1 MVTNGRR
8 HKLFILIALWGVL
21 NICTIL
27 SGNVRAQEDA
37 TAAYADSLLN
47 IAMEAPSTELKIER
61 LLDVSYFWS
70 TRDTTKAYRYLA
82 EARKLMDNPPTDYQ
96 QGLYQL
102 YQASILM
109 EYAPEQAKEGFLV
122 ADSLL
127 AKGDSP
133 KHYFYRSKLW
143 NNYNVIIQI
152 EDRNEE
158 FMNIVL
164 EKALPYARR
173 SGDSSSVAYQLNN
186 IAIQMENVV
195 NYEGASK
202 YYEAAL
208 RTIRNTTGTADRK
221 MELFSNAARN
231 EIFQRNY
238 DKAKIYLDS
247 ARRLLPSLM
256 HSTYLP
262 AFYRTEFLYYRHQK
276 NQEKA
281 LESYHKGI
289 EAAKRLNDAYILTD
303 LNFELYAF
311 YRDLGDYKKAKHYL
325 RVSRQTQPYDMLRN
339 NGLYHYEMAKTE
351 YQLSN
356 YQSAY
361 LHLDTLNV
369 LLDSLYVADVATK
382 IQSLEVKH
390 ATAEKENE
398 ILRLEADNRQQEL
411 KIAKTRSWTF
421 VLGGGFLLALSVIF
435 FTLKIGQKNK
445 RLLQQKEQLHE
456 EELRTIRQQEKLRQ
470 FDAMLQGQ
478 EAERNRLAKDLHDGL
493 GGLLA
498 GVKLKLSSIVAKTDT
513 PTATNPDAV
522 EDVIQ
527 QLDYS
532 VDELRRIAHN
542 MMPESLRY
550 GGLAPALCDLCRY
563 MSTPEVRVTFQD
575 LGVNDQYPEPLRI
588 AVYRVIQELLTNAIK
603 HAEAKE
609 IIVQCSEL
617 DDWLFVTVED
627 NGKGMDMEK
636 SEQANGLGLINI
648 HNRISLLNGQ
658 VETLSAPG
666 EGTTVNIQIPRNYE

>member
-1 MVTNGRR
+1 MFWLTAAWGILSIC
-8 HKLFILIALWGVL
+8 LF
-21 NICTIL
+21 L

-47 IAMEAPSTELKIER
+47 NAMEAPSTELKIER
-61 LLDVSYFWS
+61 LLDVSRFWS
-70 TRDTTKAYRYLA
+70 TRDTTKAYQYLA
-82 EARKLMDNPPTDYQ
+82 EVRQLMDNPPTDYQ

-102 YQASILM
+102 YLANILM
-109 EYAPEQAKEGFLV
+109 EYDPEQAKNALLT

-143 NNYNVIIQI
+143 NNYNVIIQT
-152 EDRNEE
+152 EDRDEE
-158 FMNIVL
+158 FMSNTL
-164 EKALPYARR
+164 EKALPYARL
-173 SGDSSSVAYQLNN
+173 SGDSLSVSYQLHN
-186 IAIQMENVV
+186 IAIQMENVID
-195 NYEGASK
+195 YSGAAE
-202 YYEAAL
+202 YYEAAM
-208 RTIRNTTGTADRK
+208 RTIRHTPGAADQK
-221 MELFSNAARN
+221 MEIFSNAARN
-231 EIFQRNY
+231 EILRRDY
-238 DKAKIYLDS
+238 DQAKIYLDS
-247 ARRLLPSLM
+247 ARSFLPLLP
-256 HSTYLP
+256 HSTFLP
-262 AFYRTEFLYYRHQK
+262 SFYRTELVYYRHQN

-281 LESYHKGI
+281 LQSYHKGV
-289 EAAKRLNDAYILTD
+289 EAAKRLGDAYILSD
-303 LNFELYAF
+303 LNFELYAL

-325 RVSRQTQPYDMLRN
+325 SLSDQTRPFELLRN
-339 NGLYHYEMAKTE
+339 MALYHYEMAKTE
-351 YQLSN
+351 YQLGN
-356 YQSAY
+356 FKSAY
-361 LHLDTLNV
+361 WQMDTLNV
-369 LLDSLYVADVATK
+369 LLDSFYVTDLATK
-382 IQSLEVKH
+382 IQSLEVQH

-411 KIAKTRSWTF
+411 KIAKTRSWAL
-421 VLGGGFLLALSVIF
+421 VLGGGLLLALSVIF

-470 FDAMLQGQ
+470 FNAMLQGQ

-498 GVKLKLSSIVAKTDT
+498 GVKLKLSSIVTKTDQ
-513 PTATNPDAV
+513 PTANNQDAV
-522 EDVIQ
+522 DDVIQ

-563 MSTPEVRVTFQD
+563 MSSPEVRVTFQD
-575 LGVNDQYPEPLRI
+575 LGINDQYPEQLRI
-588 AVYRVIQELLTNAIK
+588 TVYRVIQELLTNAVK
-603 HAEAKE
+603 HAEAEE

-617 DDWLFVTVED
+617 DGWLFITVED

-636 SEQANGLGLINI
+636 SEQASGLGLANI

-666 EGTTVNIQIPRNYE
+666 EGTTVNIQIPR

>member
-1 MVTNGRR
+1 MLTTV
-8 HKLFILIALWGVL
+8 WGVL
-21 NICTIL
+21 GICIFL
-27 SGNVRAQEDA
+27 SSRLHAQEDA
-37 TAAYADSLLN
+37 TATYADSLLN
-47 IAMEAPSTELKIER
+47 NAMEAPTTELKIER
-61 LLDVSYFWS
+61 LLDVSRFWS
-70 TRDTTKAYRYLA
+70 TLDTAKATQYLA

-102 YQASILM
+102 YQANILM
-109 EYAPEQAKEGFLV
+109 DYDPELAKHTLLT

-143 NNYNVIIQI
+143 NNYNVIIQT
-152 EDRNEE
+152 EDSDEE
-158 FMNIVL
+158 FMNITL
-164 EKALPYARR
+164 EKALPYARL
-173 SGDSSSVAYQLNN
+173 SGDSSSVAYQLHN
-186 IAIQMENVV
+186 IAIQMENVID
-195 NYEGASK
+195 YDGAAE
-202 YYEAAL
+202 YYEAAM
-208 RTIRNTTGTADRK
+208 RTIRNASGAADQK
-221 MELFSNAARN
+221 MEIFSNAAKN
-231 EIFQRNY
+231 EILRRNY
-238 DKAKIYLDS
+238 DQAKIYLDS
-247 ARRLLPSLM
+247 ARSFLPLLP

-262 AFYRTEFLYYRHQK
+262 TFFRTELVYYRHQN

-281 LESYHKGI
+281 LQSYHKGV
-289 EAAKRLNDAYILTD
+289 EAAERLGDAYILSD
-303 LNFELYAF
+303 LHFELYAL
-311 YRDLGDYKKAKHYL
+311 YRDLGDYEKAKRYL
-325 RVSRQTQPYDMLRN
+325 SLADQARPFELLRN
-339 NGLYHYEMAKTE
+339 MALYHYEMAKTE
-351 YQLSN
+351 YQLGN
-356 YQSAY
+356 FKSAY
-361 LHLDTLNV
+361 LQMDTLNV
-369 LLDSLYVADVATK
+369 LLDSFYVTDLATK

-390 ATAEKENE
+390 ATTEKENE

-421 VLGGGFLLALSVIF
+421 VLGGGFLLALAVIF

-498 GVKLKLSSIVAKTDT
+498 GVKLKLSSIVAKTDN
-513 PTATNPDAV
+513 PTTNPDAV
-522 EDVIQ
+522 DDVIQ

-563 MSTPEVRVTFQD
+563 MSTPDVRVTFQD
-575 LGVNDQYPEPLRI
+575 LGLNDQYPEQLRI
-588 AVYRVIQELLTNAIK
+588 TVYRVIQELLTNAVK

-617 DDWLFVTVED
+617 DNWLFVTVED
-627 NGKGMDMEK
+627 NGKGMDLENNQ
-636 SEQANGLGLINI
+636 QANGLGLANI

-666 EGTTVNIQIPRNYE
+666 EGTTVNIQIPR